1 MDRKGAERMKE
12 KLLNAKDRIVLE
24 IWNAITHGIGVVL
37 GVVFLVM
44 LILRSIDQKSVTA
57 LVAYCVY
64 GACFILM
71 FLMSTLYHAIQHKK
85 AKSVLRIFDHISIY
99 YFIAGSYTP
108 PILLLT
114 SGWKRIVCLVV
125 MWAMAILGTIYKVAI
140 KNKMDKHIGLSTLL
154 YIGMG
159 WMAVLMI
166 KPLVT
171 YQYWQFG
178 ALLLLGG
185 LLYTLGTLFY
195 KSQKFKYNH
204 VIWHLFVL
212 SAAVVHFRAF
222 SKYL

>member
-1 MDRKGAERMKE
+1 MKE
-12 KLLNAKDRIVLE
+12 KLLSAKDRIVLE
-24 IWNAITHGIGVVL
+24 IWNAITHGAGVVL

-44 LILRSIDQKSVTA
+44 LILRSVHEQNRTA
-57 LVAYCVY
+57 LVAYCIY

-99 YFIAGSYTP
+99 FFIAGSFTP

-114 SGWKRIVCLVV
+114 DGWKRIFFLVL
-125 MWAMAILGTIYKVAI
+125 MWALAVLGTLYKVAI
-140 KNKMDKHIGLSTLL
+140 KSKMDKHKGLSTVL
-154 YIGMG
+154 YIAMG
-159 WMAVLMI
+159 WMAVFLI
-166 KPLVT
+166 RPVIH

-178 ALLLLGG
+178 VLMLAGG

-195 KSQKFKYNH
+195 KSQKLKYSH

-222 SKYL
+222 CNYL

>member
-1 MDRKGAERMKE
+1 MKE
-12 KLLNAKDRIVLE
+12 KRMKIKDRVILE

-44 LILRSIDQKSVTA
+44 LILRSINEKNRTA
-57 LVAYCVY
+57 LVAYCIY

-85 AKSVLRIFDHISIY
+85 AKSVLRVFDHISIY
-99 YFIAGSYTP
+99 FFIAGSFTP

-114 SGWKRIVCLVV
+114 DGWKRILFLVL
-125 MWAMAILGTIYKVAI
+125 MWALAILGTIYKVAI
-140 KNKMDKHIGLSTLL
+140 KNKMDKHGGLSTVL

-159 WMAVLMI
+159 WMALFLTRPVI
-166 KPLVT
+166 HHR
-171 YQYWQFG
+171 YWQFG
-178 ALLLLGG
+178 VLLLIGG

-195 KSQKFKYNH
+195 QSKKLKYSH

-212 SAAVVHFRAF
+212 SAAVVHFKAF
-222 SKYL
+222 CTYL

>member
-1 MDRKGAERMKE
+1 MKE
-12 KLLNAKDRIVLE
+12 KLLNAKDRIISE

-44 LILRSIDQKSVTA
+44 LILRSIDEKNLTA
-57 LVAYCVY
+57 LVAYCIY

-99 YFIAGSYTP
+99 YFIAGSFTP

-114 SGWKRIVCLVV
+114 DGWQRIFFLVL
-125 MWAMAILGTIYKVAI
+125 MWALAILGTIYKVTI
-140 KNKMDKHIGLSTLL
+140 KNKMDKYKGLSTVL
-154 YIGMG
+154 YIAMG
-159 WMAVLMI
+159 WMAVFLI
-166 KPLVT
+166 NPVIHHR
-171 YQYWQFG
+171 YWQFG
-178 ALLLLGG
+178 VLMLIGG
-185 LLYTLGTLFY
+185 LLYTFGTLFY
-195 KSQKFKYNH
+195 KSYKLKYNH

-222 SKYL
+222 YKYL

>member
-1 MDRKGAERMKE
+1 MKE

-114 SGWKRIVCLVV
+114 SGWKRVV
-125 MWAMAILGTIYKVAI
+125 FWWSCGRWPSLAPFIRWPLKIRWISTRGFPRFSISAWA
-140 KNKMDKHIGLSTLL
+140 
-154 YIGMG
+154 G
-159 WMAVLMI
+159 W
-166 KPLVT
+166 PC
-171 YQYWQFG
+171 
-178 ALLLLGG
+178 
-185 LLYTLGTLFY
+185 
-195 KSQKFKYNH
+195 
-204 VIWHLFVL
+204 
-212 SAAVVHFRAF
+212 
-222 SKYL
+222 

>member
-1 MDRKGAERMKE
+1 MKD
-12 KLLNAKDRIVLE
+12 KLLSAKERIVLE

-44 LILRSIDQKSVTA
+44 LILRSIDQKNATA
-57 LVAYCVY
+57 LVAYCIY

-85 AKSVLRIFDHISIY
+85 AKSVLRVFDHISIY
-99 YFIAGSYTP
+99 FFIAGSFTP

-114 SGWKRIVCLVV
+114 EGWKSILFLVL
-125 MWAMAILGTIYKVAI
+125 MWALAILGTIYKVAI
-140 KNKMDKHIGLSTLL
+140 KKKLDKYKGLSTVL
-154 YIGMG
+154 YIAMG
-159 WMAVLMI
+159 WMAVFLI
-166 KPLVT
+166 KPVLH

-178 ALLLLGG
+178 ALILAGG

-195 KSQKFKYNH
+195 KSKKLKYAH

-212 SAAVVHFRAF
+212 SAAVVHFEAF
-222 SKYL
+222 RGYL